1 MDVIWLYHL
10 NNVRTK
16 AKYRKSLVAL
26 TAHAQEGVRHISK
39 GKKELHLASLK
50 REGKKMS
57 QLLVSIGLLIIR
69 QGMFCLHSFILRYYS
84 TPFNN
89 VSVVMLISS
98 IFRL

>member
-1 MDVIWLYHL
+1 
-10 NNVRTK
+10 
-16 AKYRKSLVAL
+16 
-26 TAHAQEGVRHISK
+26 
-39 GKKELHLASLK
+39 
-50 REGKKMS
+50 MS

-98 IFRL
+98 IFRLQASKHFPSQKIFDPLKKKFHATNL